1 MAEQMTVRSTV
12 EGSTATITLSGHLAA
27 RGSLVLLDAVR
38 DAIDNNAARIDLDLC
53 RVTSFDDKGLAG
65 LASCRDL
72 CTGLTDG
79 LHYRTAGDTSQA
91 ALLAAFDVPHVDV
104 PDSDVVENPAV

>member
-12 EGSTATITLSGHLAA
+12 EGSTATIMLSGHLAA
-27 RGSLVLLDAVR
+27 RGALILLDAVR
-38 DAIDNNAARIDLDLC
+38 DAIEKHATRIDLDLC

-72 CTGLTDG
+72 CAGLPDG
-79 LHYRTAGDTSQA
+79 LHYRTDGDTSQA
-91 ALLAAFDVPHVDV
+91 ALLAAFDVPDLDV
-104 PDSDVVENPAV
+104 PDLHVEENPAV

>member
-12 EGSTATITLSGHLAA
+12 EGSTATISLSGHLAA

-38 DAIDNNAARIDLDLC
+38 DAIDNHAERIDLDLC

-65 LASCRDL
+65 LAAARDL
-72 CTGLTDG
+72 CAALPAVP
-79 LHYRTAGDTSQA
+79 HYRTDGDTSQA
-91 ALLAAFDVPHVDV
+91 ASLAAFDVPALDV
-104 PDSDVVENPAV
+104 EETPAV

>member
-27 RGSLVLLDAVR
+27 RGALVLLDAVR
-38 DAIDNNAARIDLDLC
+38 DAIDNNVDRIDLDLGL
-53 RVTSFDDKGLAG
+53 VTSFDDKGLAG

-72 CTGLTDG
+72 CAGLSDG
-79 LHYRTAGDTSQA
+79 LHYRTHGDASQA
-91 ALLAAFDVPHVDV
+91 ALLAAFDVPDFDV
-104 PDSDVVENPAV
+104 EENPVV